1 MNLMCIPF
9 TIGWMAI
16 TVLSAPKR

>member
-1 MNLMCIPF
+1 MNLVCIPF